1 MTIKATP
8 YDELMAQRLQDK
20 ALAIAY
26 LNESLQDEDDLT
38 MFLVALRRVVD
49 AQGVRMTELSKRSGL
64 TRESLY
70 KMLSDKGNPELA
82 SIKSVLDAL
91 GYRLSISS
99 DEFV

>member
-1 MTIKATP
+1 VTIKATP

>member
-49 AQGVRMTELSKRSGL
+49 AQGVRMTELSKRSGI

-91 GYRLSISS
+91 GYRLSISLEDS
-99 DEFV
+99 A